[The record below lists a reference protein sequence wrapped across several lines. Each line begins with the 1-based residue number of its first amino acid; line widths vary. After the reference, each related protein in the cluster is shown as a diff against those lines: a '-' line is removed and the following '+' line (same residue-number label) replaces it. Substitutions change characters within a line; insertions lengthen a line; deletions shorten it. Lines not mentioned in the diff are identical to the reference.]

1 MRVMTGRSWLWTSIL
16 AILISDL
23 QSVLST
29 ERHVQAAGIEVTVS
43 DTAVHE
49 IDPRLFGQFM
59 ERPSWGEIGPEAAV
73 IPGTHQLRPEA
84 RQLLRRM
91 RIPIARFPG
100 GTEGWMRCSVF
111 SFRLWRAN
119 VVVKGDCG
127 ELRVFNPYM
136 PQVPYRFRVRDQRG
150 WHTVKVPKE
159 PTYYYQLL
167 AFAKAVRGEVTLP
180 IDAQDAVANLRAI
193 DAVYEKAGLEKRP

>member
-29 ERHVQAAGIEVTVS
+29 ERHLQAAGIEVTVS
-43 DTAVHE
+43 DTVLHE

-100 GTEGWMRCSVF
+100 GTDVDYIDWRDMIDNVPGREGGRPITVGHQ
-111 SFRLWRAN
+111 
-119 VVVKGDCG
+119 GD
-127 ELRVFNPYM
+127 RVTNYFGYDEFL
-136 PQVPYRFRVRDQRG
+136 QFCEE
-150 WHTVKVPKE
+150 PKS
-159 PTYYYQLL
+159 P
-167 AFAKAVRGEVTLP
+167 RSS
-180 IDAQDAVANLRAI
+180 
-193 DAVYEKAGLEKRP
+193 